1 MKASWLLAVRY
12 LIQHKKETLIA
23 TLCIA
28 ILTSGILAIQLFY
41 QSSVYT
47 YGVQRDERNGAYTCT
62 IFNAD
67 YEQVRKER
75 DTLAQNG
82 SGLSQATAPIVCQ
95 GIVEE
100 MTPYLGYMDETMRKL
115 RNIRLLEGRMPEGE
129 DEVAAEIDTLYIIAP
144 DAAVGDRIPLTIQ
157 TEAGVENREYVLT
170 GILSE
175 YMTTCSYDIQ
185 NFYSIQK
192 AEVKTA
198 FPGVLLSREQPDCLY
213 ACICTSDTEGPL
225 KTYGGQYDEN
235 IFALYPDSIEETQ
248 IRNARIISLALT
260 LFVWIV
266 MLVGILNLVEI
277 TFSSRKRYIQ
287 LLRCVGMDKRRT
299 VAIFILQG
307 GILSGISYI
316 LGCGLGI
323 ALLYGILGVSR
334 GFGQVFYPVFGA
346 TPFLI
351 TAAVSIIS
359 VVAGYALKAGRQVRS
374 MPLDERT
381 EKKRRLRRNSRKY
394 PQSLSSLWDKANIV
408 KHRKQNILV
417 VLLHFGCAFVLVF
430 GFYLAEFNGMS
441 LYYFMKEK
449 FDTLEYEILIPQGTV
464 TTLGSTVPVKMG
476 VTGET
481 IQWLREKPAVQ
492 IEFCG
497 NIITN
502 NMHIVYEAESD
513 IPESLHGYLPWSPR
527 NEGEPSVLQSMADT
541 GYTDQED
548 FFPYPIGGIDRQQV
562 EAFIPY
568 LEGNLDIDAFEAG
581 RELIAVGGGYSIG
594 DEVRLSL
601 PVVSTAAL
609 NYQEPLKGNVEIHW
623 YTATVTAALKSDR
636 KIDNFPSGLLFS
648 YGVMKEADPRLMYDE
663 VVAYTSPET
672 NPEIAE
678 KVMRQATAKSYQV
691 ELNSRNRI
699 YAKYEGTINEV
710 KVPVY
715 LILVLFM
722 ALSTIALALINVIK
736 MKNNLQGY
744 TLFRAIGL
752 DGKQLRR
759 LLIHENVSNGGF
771 GILTGGVCAFALA
784 AADCLRWPTIY
795 PGTSALFATMVGL
808 FALLALVMLLIN
820 VGICVPVQKWILKKA
835 VVHALQE
842 VDY

>member
-1 MKASWLLAVRY
+1 
-12 LIQHKKETLIA
+12 
-23 TLCIA
+23 
-28 ILTSGILAIQLFY
+28 
-41 QSSVYT
+41 
-47 YGVQRDERNGAYTCT
+47 
-62 IFNAD
+62 
-67 YEQVRKER
+67 
-75 DTLAQNG
+75 
-82 SGLSQATAPIVCQ
+82 
-95 GIVEE
+95 

-144 DAAVGDRIPLTIQ
+144 DAAVGDRIALTIQ

-198 FPGVLLSREQPDCLY
+198 FPGVLLNREQPDCLY

-481 IQWLREKPAVQ
+481 IQWLRESQLSRLSFVAISSRTICILYMRRNPTSQNLCMATSHGVL
-492 IEFCG
+492 ETRGSPLYF
-497 NIITN
+497 NPWRTL
-502 NMHIVYEAESD
+502 D
-513 IPESLHGYLPWSPR
+513 IPIRKISFPTPLGALTGSRWKLLCRISRGIWILTPLRRAGSLSQWG
-527 NEGEPSVLQSMADT
+527 ADT
-541 GYTDQED
+541 
-548 FFPYPIGGIDRQQV
+548 P
-562 EAFIPY
+562 
-568 LEGNLDIDAFEAG
+568 
-581 RELIAVGGGYSIG
+581 S
-594 DEVRLSL
+594 
-601 PVVSTAAL
+601 
-609 NYQEPLKGNVEIHW
+609 
-623 YTATVTAALKSDR
+623 ATR
-636 KIDNFPSGLLFS
+636 
-648 YGVMKEADPRLMYDE
+648 
-663 VVAYTSPET
+663 
-672 NPEIAE
+672 
-678 KVMRQATAKSYQV
+678 
-691 ELNSRNRI
+691 
-699 YAKYEGTINEV
+699 
-710 KVPVY
+710 
-715 LILVLFM
+715 
-722 ALSTIALALINVIK
+722 
-736 MKNNLQGY
+736 
-744 TLFRAIGL
+744 
-752 DGKQLRR
+752 
-759 LLIHENVSNGGF
+759 
-771 GILTGGVCAFALA
+771 
-784 AADCLRWPTIY
+784 
-795 PGTSALFATMVGL
+795 
-808 FALLALVMLLIN
+808 
-820 VGICVPVQKWILKKA
+820 
-835 VVHALQE
+835 
-842 VDY
+842 

>member
-144 DAAVGDRIPLTIQ
+144 DAAVGDRIALTIQ

-198 FPGVLLSREQPDCLY
+198 FPGVLLNREQPDCLY

-225 KTYGGQYDEN
+225 KTYGGQYHEN

-248 IRNARIISLALT
+248 DPNARIISLALT

-307 GILSGISYI
+307 GILQRNIPTSWAS
-316 LGCGLGI
+316 GLGDC
-323 ALLYGILGVSR
+323 A
-334 GFGQVFYPVFGA
+334 
-346 TPFLI
+346 
-351 TAAVSIIS
+351 S
-359 VVAGYALKAGRQVRS
+359 V
-374 MPLDERT
+374 
-381 EKKRRLRRNSRKY
+381 RNSRGEQGIW
-394 PQSLSSLWDKANIV
+394 PGVLSSVWG
-408 KHRKQNILV
+408 HP
-417 VLLHFGCAFVLVF
+417 LLIDHGCRQHHKRC
-430 GFYLAEFNGMS
+430 GRIRS
-441 LYYFMKEK
+441 
-449 FDTLEYEILIPQGTV
+449 QG
-464 TTLGSTVPVKMG
+464 
-476 VTGET
+476 
-481 IQWLREKPAVQ
+481 
-492 IEFCG
+492 
-497 NIITN
+497 
-502 NMHIVYEAESD
+502 
-513 IPESLHGYLPWSPR
+513 
-527 NEGEPSVLQSMADT
+527 
-541 GYTDQED
+541 
-548 FFPYPIGGIDRQQV
+548 
-562 EAFIPY
+562 
-568 LEGNLDIDAFEAG
+568 
-581 RELIAVGGGYSIG
+581 
-594 DEVRLSL
+594 
-601 PVVSTAAL
+601 
-609 NYQEPLKGNVEIHW
+609 
-623 YTATVTAALKSDR
+623 
-636 KIDNFPSGLLFS
+636 
-648 YGVMKEADPRLMYDE
+648 
-663 VVAYTSPET
+663 
-672 NPEIAE
+672 
-678 KVMRQATAKSYQV
+678 RQA
-691 ELNSRNRI
+691 
-699 YAKYEGTINEV
+699 
-710 KVPVY
+710 
-715 LILVLFM
+715 
-722 ALSTIALALINVIK
+722 
-736 MKNNLQGY
+736 
-744 TLFRAIGL
+744 
-752 DGKQLRR
+752 
-759 LLIHENVSNGGF
+759 
-771 GILTGGVCAFALA
+771 
-784 AADCLRWPTIY
+784 
-795 PGTSALFATMVGL
+795 SAL
-808 FALLALVMLLIN
+808 
-820 VGICVPVQKWILKKA
+820 
-835 VVHALQE
+835 HALG
-842 VDY
+842 